1 MRGMKLITND
11 YISEV
16 YFTRGVDD
24 STIEHNGKQIQLNG
38 IKLLKRDTKGTKL
51 R

>member
-1 MRGMKLITND
+1 MRGMKLIIND

-24 STIEHNGKQIQLNG
+24 STIEHNGKQILLNG